1 MAQIN
6 LEEKWQG
13 VLDAEGAAPI
23 TDSYRRKVT
32 AVLLENQEK
41 ANLESRQA
49 LFEDAPANSVGSYS
63 DANGVAKYD
72 PVLIS
77 LVRRTMPQLIAYD
90 VCGVQPLT
98 QPTGLIFAMKAKYGA
113 QNGNEALYN
122 EADSTF
128 SGDKTTQSG
137 TQGKDD
143 TQRGTNPGVLNDTVN
158 SPTTDFTYGGGMTTA
173 TGEALG
179 SAGGNAF
186 GSMSLTIE
194 KKAVEAKTRAL
205 KAEYSVELVQDLRA
219 LHGLDAEQE
228 LINILSTEITAEINR
243 EIIRTIAVSAKP
255 GAKATVTPGTFD
267 MDQDA
272 GGRWSVEKFKGLM
285 FQMERDANV
294 IAQQTR
300 LGRGNFIICSSD
312 VASALAM
319 AGVLDYNPAIQG
331 TAVVDEAST
340 TFAGILNGRFK
351 VFVDPYLANGGANEH
366 YAVIGHKGQN
376 PYQAGMFY
384 CPYQP
389 LQLFRA
395 VDPATF
401 QPRIAF
407 RQRYGVVAHPYAYR
421 PDGQT
426 EVTVGSDGLVANSNV
441 FFRRLKITN
450 II

>member
-1 MAQIN
+1 MQVN

-41 ANLESRQA
+41 ANQESRQA
-49 LFEDAPANSVGSYS
+49 LFEDSPTNSVGGYT
-63 DANGVAKYD
+63 DTGGIAKYD

-98 QPTGLIFAMKAKYGA
+98 QPTGLIFAMRAKYSTQG
-113 QNGNEALYN
+113 GDEALYN
-122 EADSTF
+122 EALSHF
-128 SGDKTTQSG
+128 SGDTRA
-137 TQGKDD
+137 D
-143 TQRGTNPGVLNDTVN
+143 TDPVTPGNQAASVQAGSNPSVLNDAT
-158 SPTTDFTYGGGMTTA
+158 PGTFTYGKAMPTA
-173 TGEALG
+173 VGEALG
-179 SAGGNAF
+179 STNGQAF
-186 GSMSLTIE
+186 GSMALTIE

-243 EIIRTIAVSAKP
+243 EIVRTIAVSAKA

-331 TAVVDEAST
+331 TAVIDEAST

-407 RQRYGVVAHPYAYR
+407 RQRYGVVSHPYAYR
-421 PDGQT
+421 DDNTGQ
-426 EVTVGSDGLVANSNV
+426 VNVGADALVANSNA
-441 FFRRLKITN
+441 FFRRIKITN
-450 II
+450 LL

>member
-1 MAQIN
+1 MAKMD
-6 LEEKWQG
+6 LVEKWSP
-13 VLDAEGAAPI
+13 VLDAEGVAPI
-23 TDSYRRKVT
+23 KDEYRRKVT
-32 AVLLENQEK
+32 ARLLENQEI
-41 ANLESRQA
+41 ANIESRQA
-49 LFEDAPANSVGSYS
+49 LFEDAPANSVGSYGDS
-63 DANGVAKYD
+63 NGVAKYD

-90 VCGVQPLT
+90 VCGVQPLS
-98 QPTGLIFAMKAKYGA
+98 QPTGLIFAMKARYTA
-113 QNGNEALYN
+113 QNGSEALYN

-128 SGDKTTQSG
+128 SGDKTVAAG
-137 TQGKDD
+137 TQGADD
-143 TQRGTNPGVLNDTVN
+143 TQRGSNPAVLNDTVA
-158 SPTTDFTYGGGMTTA
+158 SPGTDFTYGTAMSTA

-179 SAGGNAF
+179 SQGGNAF
-186 GSMSLTIE
+186 GSMALTIE

-205 KAEYSVELVQDLRA
+205 KAEYSVELVQDLKA

-228 LINILSTEITAEINR
+228 LINILSTEITAELNR
-243 EIIRTIAVSAKP
+243 EIVRTIAVSAKP
-255 GAKATVTPGTFD
+255 GAQATVTPGIFD

-331 TAVVDEAST
+331 TDVVDEAST

-351 VFVDPYLANGGANEH
+351 VFVDPYLANGGANTH

-376 PYQAGMFY
+376 PYQAGLFY
-384 CPYQP
+384 APYQP

-395 VDPATF
+395 VDPNTF
-401 QPRIAF
+401 QPKLAF
-407 RQRYGVVAHPYAYR
+407 RQRYGVVAHPYAV
-421 PDGQT
+421 PT
-426 EVTVGSDGLVANSNV
+426 AVSSDGLAANSNV
-441 FFRRLKITN
+441 FFRRISIKNLL
-450 II
+450 

>member
-1 MAQIN
+1 MD
-6 LEEKWQG
+6 LVEKWSP
-13 VLDAEGAAPI
+13 VLDADGVAPI
-23 TDSYRRKVT
+23 KDEYRRKVT
-32 AVLLENQEK
+32 ARLLENQEV
-41 ANLESRQA
+41 ANRESRQA
-49 LFEDAPANSVGSYS
+49 LFEDSPVNSVGSYGDS
-63 DANGVAKYD
+63 NGVAKYD

-90 VCGVQPLT
+90 VCGVQPLS
-98 QPTGLIFAMKAKYGA
+98 QPTGLIFAMKARYTA
-113 QNGNEALYN
+113 QNGTEALYN

-128 SGDKTTQSG
+128 SGDKTVKSNTVG
-137 TQGKDD
+137 PDD
-143 TQRGTNPGVLNDTVN
+143 TQQGTNPAELNGGDGI
-158 SPTTDFTYGGGMTTA
+158 FTYGTA
-173 TGEALG
+173 MSTSQGEGLG
-179 SAGGNAF
+179 SSNGQAF
-186 GSMSLTIE
+186 GQMALTIE

-205 KAEYSVELVQDLRA
+205 KAEYSVELVQDLKA

-243 EIIRTIAVSAKP
+243 EIVRTIAVSAKP
-255 GAKATVTPGTFD
+255 GAQATVTPGIFD

-331 TAVVDEAST
+331 TEVVDEAST

-351 VFVDPYLANGGANEH
+351 VFVDPYLANGGSNTH

-376 PYQAGMFY
+376 PYQAGLFY
-384 CPYQP
+384 APYQP

-395 VDPATF
+395 VDPTTF
-401 QPRIAF
+401 QPKLAF
-407 RQRYGVVAHPYAYR
+407 RQRYGVVAHPYAV
-421 PDGQT
+421 PT
-426 EVTVGSDGLVANSNV
+426 AVSSDGLAANSNV
-441 FFRRLKITN
+441 FFRRISIKNLL
-450 II
+450 